1 MTQSKEAQEAYQ
13 QGRIHGIRE
22 ERARIIPAVEGV
34 IGRSVCD
41 GGQYR
46 EDIRSAI
53 RLALET
59 ERAAG
64 AQESREDLES
74 VVKLLTA
81 LTQAARALRENIRAQ
96 HEDDPETGICPC
108 CGLAEHAADCPVVGL
123 DLALSGVYSMDPT
136 LGPSN
141 D

>member
-1 MTQSKEAQEAYQ
+1 MTPSKEAQDAYQ
-13 QGRIHGIRE
+13 QGRAHGIRE
-22 ERARIIPAVEGV
+22 ERARIIPAVEKAL
-34 IGRSVCD
+34 GRHVSD

-123 DLALSGVYSMDPT
+123 DLALSGVYSIDLP